1 MTPHDPLEVDGLPS
15 DPREMALRLLGMTS
29 AELKDIDSKVISG
42 RQYIGGIKSD
52 INKIINEVNTNLIP
66 TNIAR
71 ANAQPAAAATQS
83 TTPGQPVHIPVTPVS
98 IPVLAPIAIQ
108 PQPVV
113 LDHNPDQMELDFF
126 RKIKPEDIEYQLKL
140 VDNSLKDLSGKLDLV
155 LELVKKNLINNN
167 GN

>member
-1 MTPHDPLEVDGLPS
+1 
-15 DPREMALRLLGMTS
+15 MTS

-71 ANAQPAAAATQS
+71 ANAQPAESVTQ
-83 TTPGQPVHIPVTPVS
+83 PNQPVHIPVAPVS
-98 IPVLAPIAIQ
+98 TPVLAPIVIQ
-108 PQPVV
+108 SQPVV
-113 LDHNPDQMELDFF
+113 SDHNPDQLELDFF

-140 VDNSLKDLSGKLDLV
+140 VDNSLKDLTCKLDLV
-155 LELVKKNLINNN
+155 LELVKKNLIDKN